1 MDDVPAL
8 LEAFRRGER
17 RALARLIS
25 LVENGEAPPLPAESA
40 AEERHML
47 EVGITGSGG
56 AGKSTLIAALCAY
69 LRKLG
74 KRVAVLASDPRS
86 PRSGGALLGDRV
98 RMQFDPT
105 DEGLYFRSLSTRGAT
120 GGISAAVE
128 NLLPW
133 LSAFGFDVALVE
145 TVGVGQDQAA
155 VRDCVDV
162 LVLLVTPHTGDEI
175 QWEKAGVIELADIV
189 AVNKSDLPGADR
201 VRQQLRQAL
210 MLSPDTADVPILP
223 VVASTAAGVTE
234 LWQAIEAQA
243 GGNGST
249 LTEPE

>member
-8 LEAFRRGER
+8 LKAFGRGER

-25 LVENGEAPPLPAESA
+25 LVENGAAPPLPDA
-40 AEERHML
+40 AIAAGRPAML
-47 EVGITGSGG
+47 EVGITGGGG
-56 AGKSTLIAALCAY
+56 AGKSTLIAALCVY
-69 LRKLG
+69 LRKQG
-74 KRVAVLASDPRS
+74 QRVAVLASDPRS

-98 RMQFDPT
+98 RMQFDPA

-120 GGISAAVE
+120 GGISAAVGS
-128 NLLPW
+128 LLPW
-133 LSAFGFDVALVE
+133 LAAFGFDVALVE
-145 TVGVGQDQAA
+145 TVGVGQDQSA

-210 MLSPDTADVPILP
+210 TLSPDTAAVPVLP
-223 VVASTAAGVTE
+223 VVASTAAGVAE
-234 LWQAIEAQA
+234 LWQAIEDVAA
-243 GGNGST
+243 GRTS
-249 LTEPE
+249 PC